1 MGMAAPSTHWTIAR
15 VRALPD
21 DGKRYEVIDGELY
34 VSPSPTWEHQAA
46 VQELLISLHG
56 YLASTDIGRVVL
68 SPADV
73 EFRDDRMVEP
83 DLFVV
88 PLVNGRSPRDWQ
100 EAGRLLLAVEV
111 ISPGTARVDRV
122 IKRQLYQQ
130 ERVPEYWIVD
140 VASRLIERWTPDDA
154 RPEILAERLAWQPDP
169 ARAPLEVDL
178 QAFFLEV
185 AGP

>member
-1 MGMAAPSTHWTIAR
+1 
-15 VRALPD
+15 
-21 DGKRYEVIDGELY
+21 
-34 VSPSPTWEHQAA
+34 
-46 VQELLISLHG
+46 
-56 YLASTDIGRVVL
+56 
-68 SPADV
+68 
-73 EFRDDRMVEP
+73 MVEP